1 MLPISNGMNIDQ
13 NKFSLAL
20 AGTFGVIYVL
30 CAALVALAPGV
41 ALKLLGWVTHIVN
54 VDKFAGDVEI
64 TAVGLI
70 VGLIQI
76 LAYSYL
82 AARLFS
88 FFYNRLT
95 KEV

>member
-1 MLPISNGMNIDQ
+1 MKIDQ
-13 NKFSLAL
+13 NKFALAI
-20 AGTFGVIYVL
+20 AGTFGVMYAL

-41 ALKLLGWVTHIVN
+41 ALRLLGWVTHIVN

-70 VGLIQI
+70 IGLVQI

-82 AARLFS
+82 TARLFS
-88 FFYNRLT
+88 FLYHWLT